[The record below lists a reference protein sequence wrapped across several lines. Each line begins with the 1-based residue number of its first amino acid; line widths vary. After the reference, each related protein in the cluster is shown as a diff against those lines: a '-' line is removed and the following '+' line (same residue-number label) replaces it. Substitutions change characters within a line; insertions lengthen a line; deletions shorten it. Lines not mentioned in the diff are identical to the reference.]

1 MSLKN
6 VKNIVKAFTSEEP
19 TQEEWYKKRM
29 EICGSCEYNSAN
41 KDNSELTSAEKIKL
55 STVCS
60 GDSVCTACGCC
71 VSRKARVKESVCGMV
86 ELGLEPKWGSII
98 AASPLD
104 KNMVVNS
111 QDSEV
116 SVATDGN
123 RVIVTRS
130 YSKTQP
136 KIKFLLNFLHLN
148 TDVEMMSAS
157 AGCSCTASLHD
168 KVSDRS
174 FNLAVEVSTVGFKGE
189 VVEKGLTVNYKYP
202 NNKTNLVRVTLRFK
216 KV

>member
-29 EICGSCEYNSAN
+29 SICGSCKYNSAN
-41 KDNSELTSAEKIKL
+41 KSDSELTAAEKVKL

-86 ELGLEPKWGSII
+86 ELGLEPKWGPII
-98 AASPLD
+98 SANPVD
-104 KNMVVNS
+104 KSMVVS
-111 QDSEV
+111 SHDAEV
-116 SVATDGN
+116 SITSKGGS
-123 RVIVTRS
+123 VIVS
-130 YSKTQP
+130 KNYSRAQP

-148 TDVEMMSAS
+148 TNVEMVSAS

-174 FNLAVEVSTVGFKGE
+174 FNLAVEVSTVGFKGSI
-189 VVEKGLTVNYKYP
+189 VEKTITVNYKYP
-202 NNKTNLVRVTLRFK
+202 NNKTNSVGITLRFK
-216 KV
+216 KI